1 MHAGPIVWYRATPAS
16 ADVAALATGL
26 EQSFTDVIGPVGDR
40 LNERLR
46 TTPDPEGDARDLA
59 RLLAQNISAL
69 RADATLVIDDY
80 QHIGES
86 QAAERFVSAFFE
98 RTAMPLLIT
107 TRIRPSWVAAK
118 DLLYGEVLELGRN
131 VLAMTH
137 DEAEK
142 LLSQGRSHR
151 GLSGLVALA
160 EGWPAV
166 IGLAALL
173 PEPVELA
180 MQAIPD
186 SLHSYFAE
194 ELYQGMPGELQW
206 HVAQLSLAPAIT
218 VGLARELFGSSG
230 MTVLDEGHKRGFLTR
245 EAGGEAKAYELHPL
259 LRQFLRRKMD
269 EFAESQIQQ
278 SAERIG
284 HWYLDA
290 NDWDAAFAL
299 ASEFAAKDLLLRLI
313 ERGIDPIL
321 AEGRLSTVDQWL
333 ELGRRLAPAD
343 PTVRLAEVEATFRR
357 GKWRDAETKAIRL
370 ADDLPEGHR
379 FGGRLLLRAG
389 QIAQLD
395 DRQNEALELLTRASR
410 RAQSPADVRRAL
422 WGRFITL
429 ADLEESALAWET
441 LVELEQLPPA
451 TIEDLVRAS
460 HGRLHWAIRWG
471 GIQAELDRQGGSL
484 QLIEQVPDPVVR
496 TGFLQTYATA
506 LGLAAKY
513 GDALEISER
522 QLREAESSA
531 LEWVRPH
538 ALEIKSLAQLGLR
551 DFDAAL
557 STLRDAYSLAS
568 AQGNLHSQMSS
579 VLLTARVFLS
589 RGEQDRAKQALLVDW
604 DRKASTGMEGEYLAT
619 KALALACCGDTQDAL
634 QHVDASEAI
643 TDQIDG
649 RVLRSFVRA
658 IIAHRKGAADADVL
672 LERSIREA
680 CSTGNLDA
688 FVSAYRAQP
697 SLLERVRTLE
707 SADITGIRRVVC
719 VTDAQLA
726 EKAGFQNPRRPIHG
740 DAELLTPREHDVF

>member
-1 MHAGPIVWYRATPAS
+1 
-16 ADVAALATGL
+16 
-26 EQSFTDVIGPVGDR
+26 
-40 LNERLR
+40 
-46 TTPDPEGDARDLA
+46 
-59 RLLAQNISAL
+59 
-69 RADATLVIDDY
+69 
-80 QHIGES
+80 
-86 QAAERFVSAFFE
+86 
-98 RTAMPLLIT
+98 MPLLIT
-107 TRIRPSWVAAK
+107 TRIRPSWVSAK
-118 DLLYGEVLELGRN
+118 DLLYGEILELGRN

-142 LLSQGRSHR
+142 LLSQGRSQR

-194 ELYQGMPGELQW
+194 ELYQGMPPDLQR

-218 VGLARELFGSSG
+218 FGLARELFGGSG
-230 MTVLDEGHKRGFLTR
+230 MTVLDEAHKRGFLTR
-245 EAGGEAKAYELHPL
+245 EAAGEVRAYELHPL
-259 LRQFLRRKMD
+259 LRQFLRQKLD
-269 EFAESQIQQ
+269 EFAEAEVQQ
-278 SAERIG
+278 TAEKIG
-284 HWYLDA
+284 HWYLETS
-290 NDWDAAFAL
+290 DWDEAFAL
-299 ASEFAAKDLLLRLI
+299 ASEFSVAELLQRLI
-313 ERGIDPIL
+313 ERGLDPIL

-333 ELGRRLAPAD
+333 ELGRQLAPAD
-343 PTVRLAEVEATFRR
+343 PTVRLAEVEAAFRR
-357 GKWRDAETKAIRL
+357 GKWRDAEAKAIRL
-370 ADDLPEGHR
+370 AEDLPEEHHL
-379 FGGRLLLRAG
+379 GGRLLLRAG

-395 DRQNEALELLTRASR
+395 DRQAEALELLTRASR
-410 RAQSPADVRRAL
+410 RAQSPADARRAL

-441 LVELEQLPPA
+441 LVELEEFPPA
-451 TIEDLVRAS
+451 TVEDLVRAS

-484 QLIEQVPDPVVR
+484 QLSTQVPDPVVR

-506 LGLAAKY
+506 LGLASKY
-513 GDALEISER
+513 AEALEISER
-522 QLREAESSA
+522 QLREAEASA

-538 ALEIKSLAQLGLR
+538 ALEIKGLALLGLR
-551 DFDAAL
+551 EFDAAL
-557 STLRDAYSLAS
+557 STLRDAYSLATE
-568 AQGNLHSQMSS
+568 QGNLHSQMSS

-589 RGEQDRAKQALLVDW
+589 RGERDRAKQALLVDW

-619 KALALACCGDTQDAL
+619 MALALVSCGDTQDAL
-634 QHVDASEAI
+634 QHADASEAI

-658 IIAHRKGAADADVL
+658 IIAHRMGTADADL
-672 LERSIREA
+672 LLTRSIREA

-697 SLLERVRTLE
+697 SLLERLRTLE
-707 SADITGIRRVVC
+707 SADITTIRRLVC
-719 VTDAQLA
+719 VTDAKLA
-726 EKAGFQNPRRPIHG
+726 EKAGFQNPRHPIHDG
-740 DAELLTPREHDVF
+740 AEVLTRREHDVFELLRQGLTNREIARSLWIQESTVKVHVRNILRKLGVRSRTEAATTRS